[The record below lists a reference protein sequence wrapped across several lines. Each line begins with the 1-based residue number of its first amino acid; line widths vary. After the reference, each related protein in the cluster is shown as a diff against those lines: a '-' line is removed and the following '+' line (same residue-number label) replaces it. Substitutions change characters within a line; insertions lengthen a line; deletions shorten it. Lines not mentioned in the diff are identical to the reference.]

1 LLASRRIA
9 VVLLLLVAPNLVR
22 ADEPAGRAVY
32 VKMCLRCHGP
42 AGEGTKEYPHPLVGN
57 RALPQLTKYV
67 AKSMPEDKPGT
78 CVGPDATQVAAYIYD
93 AFYSAAAQAKIKAP
107 RTELARLTVGEYRN
121 VIADLLANSRP
132 VVGKEEGL
140 KAVYQTSDG
149 KGKRKEAIKR
159 VDPSIHFDFN
169 EKAHDFQKLDTDEL
183 FANWQGSVTAPE
195 SGLYDFILRTEHSTK
210 LWVNDMR
217 KPLIDASIKSGP
229 DTEFKNSIFLLAGRP
244 VPIKV
249 EFHRGSVGVRKDKKE
264 KAPTVKT
271 TMSLEWKPPTR
282 PADVILPKYLK
293 PTDTAP
299 TFAVSVALP
308 ADDRS
313 AGYERGNA
321 VSKAWVQGITDGALE
336 TANFIVANLAEVT
349 GVRPDAKDRKEK
361 LREWC
366 ERFATKAFRRPL
378 TPEQKKLYVDRQF
391 EKTSDPESAVKRVV
405 LLVLE
410 SPRFLYREPTIV
422 TNSGDAY
429 DVAARLAFE
438 MWGTMPDEALLKAA
452 ATGKLATRDDVRR
465 ETWRMMDDPRTRA
478 KMQEF
483 FTQWLRLDQAGDLA
497 RDMKKFPGFEPAV
510 VGDLRTSLEMFLDET
525 MWSDGSDFR
534 KLLSADQV
542 YMNGRLAKLY
552 GVDLPAEAPFT
563 KVTLPA
569 GDRAGV
575 LTHPYL
581 MAKFAYTATS
591 SPIHRGVFVARNV
604 LGVALRPPPDA
615 FTPLPPEKVPDLST
629 RERITLQTRAKNCQ
643 GCHGVINPLG
653 FTLENFD
660 AIGRFRTEENGKPVD
675 SRGSFVTRSGDT
687 VEFHGVKELS
697 KFLQSSDEAQEAFVA
712 RLFHNTVKQPILAF
726 GPEKLA
732 ELRRY
737 FADNQFNMRRL
748 LVEIVVE
755 TAVAEKATR
764 TAEAGKR

>member
-1 LLASRRIA
+1 MVASRRFA
-9 VVLLLLVAPNLVR
+9 VVLVLLVAPNLAH
-22 ADEPAGRAVY
+22 ADEPPGAALY
-32 VKMCLRCHGP
+32 AKMCLRCHGP

-57 RALPQLTKYV
+57 RALPQLTKYI

-78 CVGPDATQVAAYIYD
+78 CVGPDAAQVAAYIYD

-132 VVGKEEGL
+132 VAGKEEGL
-140 KAVYQTSDG
+140 RAVYQTSEG
-149 KGKRKEAIKR
+149 KRNRKEAIKR

-169 EKAHDFQKLDTDEL
+169 EKAHDFEKLDTPEL
-183 FANWQGSVTAPE
+183 FANWQGSVTPPE
-195 SGLYDFILRTEHSTK
+195 TGLYDFIVRTEHSTR

-217 KPLIDASIKSGP
+217 KPLIDASIKSGS
-229 DTEFKNSIFLLAGRP
+229 DTEFKGSIFLLAGRP
-244 VPIKV
+244 VPIKL
-249 EFHRGSVGVRKDKKE
+249 EFHRGSVGVRKDAKE
-264 KAPTVKT
+264 KAPIPKT

-293 PTDTAP
+293 PTDTAA
-299 TFAVSVALP
+299 TFAVTVALP

-313 AGYERGNA
+313 AGYERGNGI
-321 VSKAWVQGITDGALE
+321 SKAWVQGTTDGAVE
-336 TANFIVANLAEVT
+336 TANYVVANLADVT
-349 GVRPDAKDRKEK
+349 GVRPDAKDRKQK
-361 LREWC
+361 LHEWC
-366 ERFATKAFRRPL
+366 ERFAARAFRRPL
-378 TPEQKKLYVDRQF
+378 TPEQKTIYVDHQF
-391 EKTSDPESAVKRVV
+391 EKSSDADTAVKRSL
-405 LLVLE
+405 LLVLQ

-422 TNSGDAY
+422 TKAGDGY

-438 MWGTMPDEALLKAA
+438 LWGTMPDEALLKAA
-452 ATGKLATRDDVRR
+452 AAGKLATRDDVRR

-483 FTQWLRLDQAGDLA
+483 FTQWLRLDQAGDLSKDA
-497 RDMKKFPGFEPAV
+497 KKFPGFDPAV

-534 KLLSADQV
+534 KLFSADQV

-591 SPIHRGVFVARNV
+591 SPIHRGVFLARNV

-615 FTPLPPEKVPDLST
+615 FTPLPPESVPNLST
-629 RERITLQTRAKNCQ
+629 RERITLQTKPKNCQ

-687 VEFHGVKELS
+687 VDFHGARELS